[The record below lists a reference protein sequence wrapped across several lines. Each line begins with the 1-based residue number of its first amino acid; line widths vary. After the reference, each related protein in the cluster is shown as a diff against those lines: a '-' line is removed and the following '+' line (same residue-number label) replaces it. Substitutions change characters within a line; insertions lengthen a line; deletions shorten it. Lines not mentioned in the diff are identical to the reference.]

1 MRRNWVK
8 WSCYAAP
15 ELSGAFR
22 QRPLENVASRAE
34 TRVLCPTGKLRCIL
48 EASTGLRANSVHQRE
63 FSLTGKLRCGQKTS
77 TGWKSHH
84 QRGKW
89 CAGKLWCRPQKK
101 HHLRWARCQEHEQRK
116 CSLKKSDG
124 TREVSLEKRLPN
136 SRQWSNSNGEFLQRH
151 RKIYDDPIEV
161 FGEYKLCTIL
171 MTSFKCLG
179 YIYPPS
185 IHLEGVG
192 A

>member
-1 MRRNWVK
+1 MQHRNYLV
-8 WSCYAAP
+8 
-15 ELSGAFR
+15 
-22 QRPLENVASRAE
+22 PLGRDHWRMWPAE
-34 TRVLCPTGKLRCIL
+34 QKPGFYHPTRKLRCIL
-48 EASTGLRANSVHQRE
+48 EASTGLCANSVHQRE
-63 FSLTGKLRCGQKTS
+63 FSPTGKLWCGQKTS

-89 CAGKLWCRPQKK
+89 CAEKLWCRPQKK

-151 RKIYDDPIEV
+151 RKIYDDPIGV

-179 YIYPPS
+179 YIYPS
-185 IHLEGVG
+185 SSHLEGVG